1 MKRRTSEQIGEEI
14 RLAMRVLRNN
24 PELVSIM
31 LDFAW
36 KNMRKLSKM
45 TIDEYVA
52 YCFEFASEISRSAT

>member
-1 MKRRTSEQIGEEI
+1 MAHKTSEQIGEEI
-14 RLAMRVLRNN
+14 RLAMRVLCNN

-52 YCFEFASEISRSAT
+52 YCFEFASELSRSAT